1 MKRIVEIAEAVAADL
16 AEYGAVVE
24 LAPEYTLKEAKTLR
38 VVVVPVGVTHHLL
51 SRGHRED
58 DYKIQIGVLKKTTE
72 DELDDLVELVETI
85 ATGFLEKILADARC
99 HKVEHSPL
107 FVPDHL
113 KERRQFTSVIELSFK
128 EIVRT

>member
-1 MKRIVEIAEAVAADL
+1 MKRTLEIAEAVAEDL

-24 LAPEYTLKEAKTLR
+24 LAPEFTLKEAKKMR
-38 VVVVPVGVTHHLL
+38 VVVVPVGVEHHLL

-58 DYKIQIGVLKKTTE
+58 DYKIQIGVLKKATE
-72 DELDDLVELVETI
+72 DDLEGLVELVETI
-85 ATGFLEKILADARC
+85 ATGFLEKILAGARC
-99 HKVEHSPL
+99 HKAEHNPL

-113 KERRQFTSVIELSFK
+113 KERRQFTSVIELTFK

>member
-1 MKRIVEIAEAVAADL
+1 MKRVMEIAEAVVEDL
-16 AEYGAVVE
+16 AEYGAVLE

-51 SRGHRED
+51 SRGHRQD
-58 DYKIQIGVLKKTTE
+58 DYKIQIGVLKKATE
-72 DELDDLVELVETI
+72 DELEGLLEKVETI
-85 ATGFLEKILADARC
+85 ATGFLEKILAGARC
-99 HKVEHSPL
+99 HKVEHAPL

-113 KERRQFTSVIELSFK
+113 KERRQFTSVIELTFK

>member
-1 MKRIVEIAEAVAADL
+1 MKRILELANAVAEDL

-51 SRGHRED
+51 SRGHRQD
-58 DYKIQIGVLKKTTE
+58 DYKIQIGVLKKATE
-72 DELDDLVELVETI
+72 DELDGLLEKVETI
-85 ATGFLEKILADARC
+85 ATGFLEKILAGARC
-99 HKVEHSPL
+99 HKVEHAPL

-113 KERRQFTSVIELSFK
+113 KERRQFTSVIELTLL